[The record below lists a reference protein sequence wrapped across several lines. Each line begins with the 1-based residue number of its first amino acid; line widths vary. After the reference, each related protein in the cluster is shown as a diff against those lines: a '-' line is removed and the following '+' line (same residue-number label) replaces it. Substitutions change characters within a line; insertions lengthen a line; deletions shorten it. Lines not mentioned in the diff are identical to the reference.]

1 MLNLCMAPEVSIF
14 MIACEE
20 LFSRVVMTDDLMTL
34 DREIIEYYAGELYK
48 FIQVP
53 DDQSVHAEVPSTP
66 K

>member
-1 MLNLCMAPEVSIF
+1 M
-14 MIACEE
+14 EE
-20 LFSRVVMTDDLMTL
+20 LFSRVVMTDDLLTL
-34 DREIIEYYAGELYK
+34 DREIIEYYASELYK